1 MPNASFISSE
11 LLSMPAVKRFS
22 VSFAKHPTNGTSASL
37 QVYFHFLHLP
47 LFCMSMEN
55 SFHFEFFC
63 WFSFL
68 LFSRHFC
75 HVSFDLSSFIVF
87 LTIQQNLKPFPY
99 TPLSLSVASCGQLS
113 LSPSDSVLISFGWLF
128 VWMSLSTCL
137 FPVIVC
143 AQVCGKVGVLHCKKT
158 CS

>member
-1 MPNASFISSE
+1 MVRLLLFKYISTSSTS
-11 LLSMPAVKRFS
+11 L
-22 VSFAKHPTNGTSASL
+22 SFACQWKT
-37 QVYFHFLHLP
+37 
-47 LFCMSMEN
+47 LFIVEI
-55 SFHFEFFC
+55 FC

-75 HVSFDLSSFIVF
+75 HVSFDLSSFVVF

-113 LSPSDSVLISFGWLF
+113 LSPSDSMLSSYGWLF

-143 AQVCGKVGVLHCKKT
+143 AQVCGKVGVLHWKIMFLISIFVFFYIWEAKLNKIHYRSKVCGQ
-158 CS
+158 